1 MSNSGVLVVIDMGKI
16 KNIDINPTI
25 DPKANAFVL
34 FIDMK

>member
-25 DPKANAFVL
+25 DPKPMRL
-34 FIDMK
+34 FCLLI